1 MKRFLLLGL
10 ASLFLRSGAVLA
22 GEEVV
27 VIGHPALPKTDRLT
41 VQRIYTG
48 RVVLLGEQAVV
59 PVNLP
64 PGNPVRDEFLFNY
77 LGQKEEQYTGYWLVR
92 RYVGKGTPPLELGGV
107 DELIKYVQSTPG
119 ALGYVPA
126 ARLPRGA
133 NVIVGR

>member
-10 ASLFLRSGAVLA
+10 TSLFLRSGAGLA

>member
-10 ASLFLRSGAVLA
+10 TSLFLRSGAVLA